1 MKLCEAQL
9 WLCELT
15 VEEAAAYAE
24 ARPHATDRSGILALH
39 RFAEPTQRHDDRCRV
54 QRPASLDQRSNHVA
68 RDPMDRIVILAVDV
82 RLLGPDIAR
91 RRLLTR
97 AIAPISGSES
107 VRPALRREP
116 IV

>member
-1 MKLCEAQL
+1 MKLREAQL
-9 WLCELT
+9 WLRELT

-39 RFAEPTQRHDDRCRV
+39 RFAEPTQRHDDRCSV
-54 QRPASLDQRSNHVA
+54 QRPASLDQRSNHFP

-91 RRLLTR
+91 RRLTR
-97 AIAPISGSES
+97 AITPISGSES